1 MCALPTHALPFPANA
16 LPASSLRPAR
26 AHPTRTLPAPCPSA
40 LLRATAAG
48 HCRCCYWSLP
58 LLLSLHVLLSAA
70 LPCLATANAA
80 LPIRSCCLLL
90 PPLLLATA
98 AAAVGRRQ
106 RCPANPQL
114 LPGAA
119 ATAAGHCRR
128 CCWPLPLLPCLHALL
143 SAALP
148 CLDAAS
154 AALPIRSC
162 CLLLAH
168 RPLPRAL
175 PCAARSCPYPAP
187 AALLHRQ
194 LTPCPVVLVRL
205 LLLLPCRQTKPPNQ
219 AALLSR
225 PFLLLSPARAPTI
238 ATATAPTTD
247 ASAPT
252 VPATAAAVATSALEL
267 LLLTDTAYHGHFHC
281 PAPGGGAS
289 RALRRKPLSPQQRC
303 EWAVRWGA
311 TTRGTYESTPAGSAA
326 SRCGVSGGGLQQQ
339 QQRPLETLSPQQL
352 QATSLGAC
360 DSAGTG
366 AELEEALHTF
376 TLDSGA
382 SRCFFRDSTTVTP
395 LTAPIP
401 NTLPDPSGRAVF
413 VRDATVLPCLAAP
426 SGLLTGLH
434 LPSFAKNLVATSVLQ
449 DQWVTVTQPGG
460 ELVAICT
467 DSRTGEHL
475 ATFTRRPGSGL
486 YTLTTESALVA
497 ESCQVA
503 ASVEIASTCACRLLT
518 HPNLLLHHHLGH
530 PSLSHLRGMH
540 SRLLVTGLPRSLP
553 PLSRS
558 LAPPCLPCG
567 PTRVSG
573 QGEERYFLLDI
584 DDYMR
589 YTTVFPLQSKVE
601 VCSILIRW
609 IRAVHRFRQDLLVL
623 RLHSDRGG
631 EFSSGLLEDFC
642 GAEGIRQTFTLPAS
656 PQKNGMAEHRIRL
669 VMEVARTS
677 IVHAA
682 APHFRWPFAVR
693 YAAEQLNLWPRVSH
707 SETSPTLWW
716 TGHVGDA
723 SPYRV
728 WGALSLVREPFAGK
742 LSTRTLR
749 CVFLGFPTDAL
760 GWQFYHPGSRRVLSS
775 QDVTFDESAC
785 FYRPHPHRSSP
796 VPLPPLALVSDPPP
810 SVAPLPPQS
819 PSPSGVSQVDPSPLV
834 EPVEVSSDTSGP
846 AEGGDPTPATTMTPR
861 CSAHLAGPPGF
872 PPRPSSL
879 PLQPVAVDFGATGG
893 GTTGGA
899 GSGGAECP
907 LDTGGTGGTGAGG
920 PGTSRQEAL
929 SPERLR
935 EWAVQ
940 WGSPGGGASHL
951 RAGGA
956 GTARAGGAGTAGAE
970 GSATGGTWV
979 ASAGGTG
986 ARRQE
991 TLSPEWLREWVVHW
1005 GSPGGGASRARTTR
1019 AGGAAAVGAAAGSH
1033 GSRCE
1038 ESLSPERLHEW
1049 AVRWCSPGDGAGRAG
1064 AAGSGG
1070 AGPRGAS
1077 AGVPGTRG
1085 TGAAGGTGG
1094 AGAAGGIGG
1103 AGRGGAS
1110 AGVPGVG
1117 HAGGTGTGGGAD
1129 TGRTTGGTTGG
1140 TRVSGAS
1147 RQESLSP
1154 LQLRGWAVRWGSPG
1168 GGAGVTGFGVADAT
1182 GAGGSGGATTQPQPS
1197 TLRHLLSLSLAATE
1211 FPIAGTTPPLLFPPT
1226 DQSQPQLL
1234 PGSSLPAPAPHTEVS
1249 ASLTARREPETHA
1262 STLEHR
1268 EPETRASVPARVRRP
1283 RAPLVRGTHN
1293 MTLRPSSVPLRVV
1306 LPSPPASSFLH
1317 SAVASVLVAELVDF
1331 AALCRLNYAAS
1342 LVFYSSSPPSVGGEL
1357 ALSCN
1362 ILQYRQFELEC
1373 LPVAA
1378 PYLASTLLCP
1388 EGDPDARDI
1397 PTPRTYAEA
1406 ISGPYSSHWE
1416 IAMDAQMASWKS
1428 TGTYVDEV
1436 LPPGANIIDGMW
1448 IFRVKRSPGSPPA
1461 FKWSLRRPVY
1471 GLRHAPREW
1480 QDTLRTTLAA
1490 LGFAPSTA
1498 GPSLFLRTD
1507 TSLPPFYVLFYVGD
1521 LVFATA
1527 DTEALALVKA
1537 ELQERHTCTDL
1548 CELRSYL
1555 GLQITQDRASL
1566 TVSLTQS
1573 HMVLQRFDFT
1583 WSSPQPTPLP
1593 IGHSIS
1599 APPSDESVEPSVLYP
1614 ELVGCHMYPL
1624 TCIRPDLAYPL
1635 NLLALYVAPDDSPVD
1650 TRYGFSL
1657 GTGSVSWRSTRSS
1670 SVLSSTCGPDICTGA
1685 MAAQELRWLTYL
1697 LINLGERPRCPLVLY
1712 VDNKTN
1718 IAL

>member
-1 MCALPTHALPFPANA
+1 MHVIIFQHPHPTGAAGGKREECALPTHALPFPANA

-219 AALLSR
+219 AALRSR

-252 VPATAAAVATSALEL
+252 WGS
-267 LLLTDTAYHGHFHC
+267 
-281 PAPGGGAS
+281 PGGGAS

-360 DSAGTG
+360 DSGGTG

-413 VRDATVLPCLAAP
+413 VRDATVLPCLAVP

-497 ESCQVA
+497 ESCQ
-503 ASVEIASTCACRLLT
+503 
-518 HPNLLLHHHLGH
+518 
-530 PSLSHLRGMH
+530 
-540 SRLLVTGLPRSLP
+540 
-553 PLSRS
+553 
-558 LAPPCLPCG
+558 
-567 PTRVSG
+567 
-573 QGEERYFLLDI
+573 GEERYFLLDI
-584 DDYMR
+584 DDYMC
-589 YTTVFPLQSKVE
+589 YTTVFPLQSKAE

-728 WGALSLVREPFAGK
+728 WGAISLVREPFAGK

-810 SVAPLPPQS
+810 PVAPLPPQS

-956 GTARAGGAGTAGAE
+956 GTAGAGGAGTAGAE

-1019 AGGAAAVGAAAGSH
+1019 AEGAGTPGAAGGTGGAAAVGAAAGSH

-1094 AGAAGGIGG
+1094 VGAAGGIGG

-1197 TLRHLLSLSLAATE
+1197 TLRHLLSLPPAATE

-1268 EPETRASVPARVRRP
+1268 EPETGASVPARVRRP
-1283 RAPLVRGTHN
+1283 RAPL
-1293 MTLRPSSVPLRVV
+1293 
-1306 LPSPPASSFLH
+1306 

-1331 AALCRLNYAAS
+1331 AALCRLDYAAS

-1362 ILQYRQFELEC
+1362 ILQDRQFELEC

-1461 FKWSLRRPVY
+1461 FKRDYELHSLDFSTVSCRAAFTRLSVY

-1614 ELVGCHMYPL
+1614 ELLGCHMYPL

-1635 NLLALYVAPDDSPVD
+1635 NLLALYVAPGRHRKVHWEAAKRVS
-1650 TRYGFSL
+1650 RYL
-1657 GTGSVSWRSTRSS
+1657 
-1670 SVLSSTCGPDICTGA
+1670 CTTSDMG
-1685 MAAQELRWLTYL
+1685 
-1697 LINLGERPRCPLVLY
+1697 LVL
-1712 VDNKTN
+1712 
-1718 IAL
+1718 